1 MLPLKPS
8 FSLQCLPFTPT
19 WPLLAFRASP
29 KRPGKFIP
37 PSLHFILFHETSL
50 VPVSEMFQ
58 SGGAPRSTDNRQEQ
72 ILVNENKELKAKIK
86 ELQKVMDTELQNTD
100 DQFLEKIKELEADH
114 TRKIEEMEAFSF
126 LVAQEAEVT
135 SSFLLTPQNSKFN
148 IHQTKLNSPTGAREG
163 ARSLT

>member
-1 MLPLKPS
+1 
-8 FSLQCLPFTPT
+8 
-19 WPLLAFRASP
+19 
-29 KRPGKFIP
+29 
-37 PSLHFILFHETSL
+37 
-50 VPVSEMFQ
+50 MFQ
-58 SGGAPRSTDNRQEQ
+58 TGGAPRSTDNRQEQ

>member
-1 MLPLKPS
+1 MSSFSPLSDIFSQTFFSLPLPS
-8 FSLQCLPFTPT
+8 SSSVFHGT
-19 WPLLAFRASP
+19 SP
-29 KRPGKFIP
+29 I
-37 PSLHFILFHETSL
+37 
-50 VPVSEMFQ
+50 SEMFQ
-58 SGGAPRSTDNRQEQ
+58 TGGAPRSTDNRQEQ

-135 SSFLLTPQNSKFN
+135 SSFLLTPKIQNSTSIKPN
-148 IHQTKLNSPTGAREG
+148 
-163 ARSLT
+163 